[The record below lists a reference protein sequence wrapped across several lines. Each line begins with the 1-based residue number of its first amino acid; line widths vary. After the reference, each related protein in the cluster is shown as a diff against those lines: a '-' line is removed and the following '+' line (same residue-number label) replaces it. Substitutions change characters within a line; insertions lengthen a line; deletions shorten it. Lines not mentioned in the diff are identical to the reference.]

1 MSDIVKRSPEWY
13 YYDKF
18 GTSFGFVKTT
28 ERTPP
33 TGYTVNDM
41 IVRGI
46 YTHCHSLRDLGLHPH
61 SKPRIISPDIQSD
74 PQEVAGRDGLLDD
87 AEEMDGT
94 VHFFNREGVFEF
106 VNIDG
111 RETWDASERR
121 LKKLHGRKVQIVVDE
136 DPTGYYYGRL
146 HVDEPEYD
154 SEGGKAFYTVTA
166 DLEPFKYDF
175 NTTIEPWLW
184 DPFSFIDGVI
194 RSYGNKTV
202 SGTSKNPASIT
213 IYGSMIPTVPDI
225 QVLSGSLSVKYTN
238 MYGTQR
244 TVPLTT
250 GTTPGINLGKLY
262 DLYLTDDSPKVLQFV
277 GSGTINIA
285 FRTGVI

>member
-1 MSDIVKRSPEWY
+1 MSDIKRRDSDWY

-18 GTSFGFVKTT
+18 GTSFGFTKDSTKGT
-28 ERTPP
+28 KI
-33 TGYTVNDM
+33 VN
-41 IVRGI
+41 GI
-46 YTHCHSLRDLGLHPH
+46 YSTCHSLRDLGLHPR

-74 PQEVAGRDGLLDD
+74 PQEMPGHDGLLDD

-111 RETWDASERR
+111 RETWDACEKR
-121 LKKLHGRKVQIVVDE
+121 LKRLHGRKKQIVLDE

-175 NTTIEPWLW
+175 STTIEPWLW

-194 RSYGNKTV
+194 RNYG
-202 SGTSKNPASIT
+202 SKEINDSSIT

-225 QVLSGSLSVKYTN
+225 DVKSISSASLKVTFENMFGQSKTVTLGIGS
-238 MYGTQR
+238 
-244 TVPLTT
+244 
-250 GTTPGINLGKLY
+250 NLGKLY
-262 DLYLTDDSPKVLQFV
+262 ELYLTDDSPKVLQFE
-277 GSGTINIA
+277 GSGVIDIVYK
-285 FRTGVI
+285 TGVI

>member
-1 MSDIVKRSPEWY
+1 MSDIVKRDSNWY

-18 GTSFGFVKTT
+18 GTSFGFTKDSTKGTEIVK
-28 ERTPP
+28 
-33 TGYTVNDM
+33 
-41 IVRGI
+41 GI
-46 YTHCHSLRDLGLHPH
+46 YSTCHSLRDLGLHPR

-74 PQEVAGRDGLLDD
+74 PQEMPGHDGLLDD

-111 RETWDASERR
+111 RETWDACEKR
-121 LKKLHGRKVQIVVDE
+121 LKRLHGRKKQIVLDE

-175 NTTIEPWLW
+175 NTTVEPWLW
-184 DPFSFIDGVI
+184 DPFSFIDGVA
-194 RSYGNKTV
+194 RDVARGSDDNNYGYSTIKIDNST
-202 SGTSKNPASIT
+202 IT

-225 QVLSGSLSVKYTN
+225 RVKSGTLSVTYTN
-238 MYGTQR
+238 MYGNSR
-244 TVPLTT
+244 TVPLVT
-250 GTTPGINLGKLY
+250 GSNLGKVY
-262 DLYLTDDSPKVLQFV
+262 DLYLTDDKPKVLKFT
-277 GSGTINIA
+277 GSGVIDIVYK
-285 FRTGVI
+285 TGVI

>member
-1 MSDIVKRSPEWY
+1 MSDIKRRDPDWY
-13 YYDKF
+13 YYNKF
-18 GTSFGFVKTT
+18 GTSFGFVKTEGT
-28 ERTPP
+28 TPP
-33 TGYTVNDM
+33 TGYTANDM
-41 IVRGI
+41 IVRSV
-46 YTHCHSLRDLGLHPH
+46 YTHCHSLRDLGLHPR

-94 VHFFNREGVFEF
+94 VHFYNREGIFEF

-121 LKKLHGRKVQIVVDE
+121 LKKLHGRKVQIVLDE

-154 SEGGKAFYTVTA
+154 SAGGKAFYTVTA

-175 NTTIEPWLW
+175 NTTVEPWLW

-202 SGTSKNPASIT
+202 SGTAQNPASIT

-225 QVLSGSLSVKYTN
+225 YVKSISSAPLKVTFENMFGESKTVTLSTGS
-238 MYGTQR
+238 
-244 TVPLTT
+244 
-250 GTTPGINLGKLY
+250 NLGKLY
-262 DLYLTDDSPKVLQFV
+262 ELYLTDDSPKVLQFE
-277 GSGTINIA
+277 GSGVIDIV
-285 FRTGVI
+285 FKTGVI